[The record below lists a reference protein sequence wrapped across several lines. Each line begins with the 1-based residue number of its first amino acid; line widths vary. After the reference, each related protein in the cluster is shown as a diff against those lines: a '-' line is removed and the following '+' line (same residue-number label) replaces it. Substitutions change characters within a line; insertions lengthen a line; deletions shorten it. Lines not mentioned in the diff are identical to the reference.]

1 MAVVGSMPNHNGR
14 DMHPFFMSK
23 AKAGHPAETDF
34 DLNDKR
40 RKRQRTNSTE
50 SRSPMLG
57 QVETNG
63 WINQLNAAA
72 AGAPLEP
79 NAIPRSDQS
88 SIGRIS
94 WEEERRGGV
103 GSNLSL
109 THRSRNGSPT
119 DLPPHG
125 NADMPSVE
133 LTSQPS
139 GPSLSGS
146 PRRTPQKKMLRVRPD
161 GRLGSPRAK
170 APAQNAK
177 PRRGRK
183 SAKAETAP
191 KTLLAS
197 IRYGT
202 DAQSR
207 SSVGRKI
214 ANIFSGTASNPS
226 RIRSTPNNLPE
237 LAKPTHP
244 FFLGGTRRDQ
254 CQKELVRGNDDK
266 ESAPGDH
273 QDNRLITKRRVI
285 SPSKARVTSKPPGVS
300 ESSTSVFGLGGN
312 TFRADR
318 ERTTRIPGALEA
330 LWPPEGMV
338 HIRENC
344 ESAELH
350 IPTPFTSLISKRRC
364 KRKEAEVRIPKGEQT
379 LTPYVD
385 IVQAYQKVDE
395 ESRAVYAR
403 ECIEFRRPLRRIM
416 TGHGLQEAVRRHLA
430 SKLPTPH
437 QDETNIQDEHELG
450 NPQMNQSPV
459 HPAVRHVYQ
468 EIATSLTAFD
478 KFECETQDWVHKY
491 TPACADQVLQPGREA
506 LILRDWIR
514 ALTINSVDFRAIH
527 APKTR
532 ESSVSSRRATTKRKR
547 RRAEE
552 LDGFILSSDE
562 EADELCQVTDSELR
576 NNSRSMLRKSAFRSR
591 DASRTGSR
599 EQVMNAVVI
608 SGPHGCGKTAA
619 VHAIARELGFEVFE
633 INPGSRR
640 SGKDILD
647 KVGDMTRNHLVKHPH
662 SDQGAVAKEE
672 AETTNLLSEKLK
684 HDLASGRQGTMN
696 SFFKSKETP
705 KKSSSKRKGKSEKQT
720 AQSIPSRKHQSK
732 KQSLILL
739 EDVDVLFDEDK
750 AFWATTLELL
760 VQSKRPVIMTCA
772 DESMLPLDDM
782 DLHAILRFTHAP
794 EQLAIDYLLLV
805 ACNEGHLLSR
815 GAVLNLY
822 KSKGSD
828 LRASMTELNFSCQ
841 MAVGDTK
848 GGLEWIL
855 SKTTSMESDEQNR
868 EPLRVVSEGTY
879 QTGMGWLSGERQTS
893 SAEQTLDSEIEMYLK
908 AWQDCGVDVGACEA
922 HNPQEEQ
929 SRTLTLQELQAHDQN
944 TEAYSAA
951 DIFPGRIPSVPD
963 MVALDTA
970 QPELTEKARSN
981 FVEGYDLLQADPVID
996 QTGLTEAIAFAIKA
1010 CARQV
1015 MQTRGTEGIDSR
1027 STNER
1032 LLYTITKSMQDRGHG
1047 RPKVRSDLLA
1057 VFEPIARSCKPVLG
1071 IPKGP
1076 QISTFDGSLSVITE
1090 DLAPY
1095 VRSIVSYD
1103 LRLEERRRRL
1113 GALLSQPGKTGE
1125 RQRRTRASRAALEG
1139 SNKAQTRRERW
1150 FPENINFDL
1159 VLQSGGED
1167 WQDIALKR
1175 TVTEPSE
1182 DGMGL
1187 EEGSRRGSLGS
1198 AMGSDA

>member
-1 MAVVGSMPNHNGR
+1 M
-14 DMHPFFMSK
+14 
-23 AKAGHPAETDF
+23 
-34 DLNDKR
+34 
-40 RKRQRTNSTE
+40 
-50 SRSPMLG
+50 
-57 QVETNG
+57 ETNG

-72 AGAPLEP
+72 AGALLEP
-79 NAIPRSDQS
+79 NGTPTSDQP

-103 GSNLSL
+103 GSNLSI

-119 DLPPHG
+119 VLPPHG
-125 NADMPSVE
+125 NADMHLVE
-133 LTSQPS
+133 MTPQPS

-146 PRRTPQKKMLRVRPD
+146 PRGTPQKKMLRVRPD

-177 PRRGRK
+177 PKRGRK

-197 IRYGT
+197 IKYGT
-202 DAQSR
+202 DGQSR

-214 ANIFSGTASNPS
+214 ANIFLGTASIPS
-226 RIRSTPNNLPE
+226 RIRSTPDNPPE
-237 LAKPTHP
+237 PAKPTHP

-254 CQKELVRGNDDK
+254 CQKGLVRSNDDK

-273 QDNRLITKRRVI
+273 QDNGLTTKRRLI

-312 TFRADR
+312 TFRVDR
-318 ERTTRIPGALEA
+318 ERMTRIPGALEA

-338 HIRENC
+338 HIREDC
-344 ESAELH
+344 ESAEMH
-350 IPTPFTSLISKRRC
+350 IPTPFNPLISKSRC

-385 IVQAYQKVDE
+385 IVQAYQRVDE
-395 ESRAVYAR
+395 ESRTVHAR
-403 ECIEFRRPLRRIM
+403 ECIEFRRPLRRIT
-416 TGHGLQEAVRRHLA
+416 TGHGLQEAVRRQLA
-430 SKLPTPH
+430 SKLPTPY
-437 QDETNIQDEHELG
+437 QDETNIQDGDELG
-450 NPQMNQSPV
+450 NPQMDQSPV
-459 HPAVRHVYQ
+459 HPAIRHVYQ

-491 TPACADQVLQPGREA
+491 TPACADQVLQSGREA
-506 LILRDWIR
+506 FILRDWIR

-527 APKTR
+527 ASKTR

-562 EADELCQVTDSELR
+562 EANELCEVTDSELR
-576 NNSRSMLRKSAFRSR
+576 NNSSSMLRKSAFRYR
-591 DASRTGSR
+591 DASRTGNR
-599 EQVMNAVVI
+599 EQVTNAVVI

-619 VHAIARELGFEVFE
+619 VHAVTRELGFEVFE

-647 KVGDMTRNHLVKHPH
+647 KVGDMTRNHLVKHTH

-672 AETTNLLSEKLK
+672 AETMNLLNEKLK
-684 HDLASGRQGTMN
+684 HDLDSGRQGTMN
-696 SFFKSKETP
+696 SFFKPKETP
-705 KKSSSKRKGKSEKQT
+705 KKSPSKRKGKSEKRT
-720 AQSIPSRKHQSK
+720 AQNIPSRKQQSQ

-739 EDVDVLFDEDK
+739 EEVDVLFDEDK

-760 VQSKRPVIMTCA
+760 VQSKRPVILTCS

-782 DLHAILRFTHAP
+782 DLYAILRFAHAP
-794 EQLAIDYLLLV
+794 EQLAIDYMLLV

-815 GAVLNLY
+815 GAVLDLY

-828 LRASMTELNFSCQ
+828 LRASMTELNFFCQ

-848 GGLEWIL
+848 GGLEWML
-855 SKTTSMESDEQNR
+855 SKRSAIGSDEQKG
-868 EPLRVVSEGTY
+868 EQLRVVSDGTY
-879 QTGMGWLSGERQTS
+879 QTGMGWLSGERQTL
-893 SAEQTLDSEIEMYLK
+893 SAEQSLDQEIKLYSE
-908 AWQDCGVDVGACEA
+908 AWHEWGVDVGPCEA
-922 HNPQEEQ
+922 YVPQSNPQDEQ
-929 SRTLTLQELQAHDQN
+929 SRTLALQELRALDTN
-944 TEAYSAA
+944 TEAFSAA

-963 MVALDTA
+963 MVRPLCIILIPILTSQVALDTA

-981 FVEGYDLLQADPVID
+981 FVEGYGLLQADPVID
-996 QTGLTEAIAFAIKA
+996 QTELTETIVFTIKA
-1010 CARQV
+1010 CARKI
-1015 MQTRGTEGIDSR
+1015 MEIRGTEGVDSR

-1032 LLYTITKSMQDRGHG
+1032 LVYAIAQNMQDRGHG
-1047 RPKVRSDLLA
+1047 RPKVRSDLSA
-1057 VFEPIARSCKPVLG
+1057 VFEPIARSCKAVLG

-1095 VRSIVSYD
+1095 IRSIVSYD

-1139 SNKAQTRRERW
+1139 GNKAQTRRERW
-1150 FPENINFDL
+1150 FPENTNFDL

-1175 TVTEPSE
+1175 TVTEASE

-1198 AMGSDA
+1198 AMESDA

>member
-1 MAVVGSMPNHNGR
+1 M
-14 DMHPFFMSK
+14 
-23 AKAGHPAETDF
+23 
-34 DLNDKR
+34 
-40 RKRQRTNSTE
+40 
-50 SRSPMLG
+50 
-57 QVETNG
+57 ETNG

-72 AGAPLEP
+72 AEALLEP
-79 NAIPRSDQS
+79 NAIPRSDQP

-94 WEEERRGGV
+94 WEEERRGDV
-103 GSNLSL
+103 GSNLSI

-119 DLPPHG
+119 DLPHHG

-133 LTSQPS
+133 MTSQPS

-146 PRRTPQKKMLRVRPD
+146 PRKTPQKKMLRVRPD
-161 GRLGSPRAK
+161 GKLGSPRAK

-177 PRRGRK
+177 PKRGRK

-207 SSVGRKI
+207 SFVGRKI
-214 ANIFSGTASNPS
+214 ANIFLGTTSNPS
-226 RIRSTPNNLPE
+226 RIRSTANNPHE
-237 LAKPTHP
+237 PAKPTHP

-254 CQKELVRGNDDK
+254 CQNELVRGNDDK

-273 QDNRLITKRRVI
+273 QDNGLITKRRVI

-300 ESSTSVFGLGGN
+300 ESSTSQFGLGGN

-330 LWPPEGMV
+330 LWPPQGMV
-338 HIRENC
+338 HIRENR
-344 ESAELH
+344 ESAEMH

-395 ESRAVYAR
+395 ESRTVYTR

-416 TGHGLQEAVRRHLA
+416 TGHGLQEAIRRHLA
-430 SKLPTPH
+430 SKLPTPY
-437 QDETNIQDEHELG
+437 QDETNLQDGHELG

-532 ESSVSSRRATTKRKR
+532 DSSVSSRKATTKRKR

-562 EADELCQVTDSELR
+562 EANELCQVTDSELR
-576 NNSRSMLRKSAFRSR
+576 NNSSSMLRKSAFRSR
-591 DASRTGSR
+591 DTSRIGNR
-599 EQVMNAVVI
+599 EQVTNAVVI

-619 VHAIARELGFEVFE
+619 VHAVARELGFEVFE

-647 KVGDMTRNHLVKHPH
+647 KVGDMTRNHLIKHAH

-684 HDLASGRQGTMN
+684 HDLESGRQGTMN

-705 KKSSSKRKGKSEKQT
+705 KKSPSKRKGKSEKQT
-720 AQSIPSRKHQSK
+720 VQSTPLRKRQNQ

-739 EDVDVLFDEDK
+739 EEVDVLFDEDK

-772 DESMLPLDDM
+772 EESMLPLDDM

-828 LRASMTELNFSCQ
+828 LRASMTELNFFCQ

-848 GGLEWIL
+848 GGLEWML
-855 SKTTSMESDEQNR
+855 SKTTSMGSDEPNR
-868 EPLRVVSEGTY
+868 EQLRVVSEGTY
-879 QTGMGWLSGERQTS
+879 QTGMGWLSGERSTS
-893 SAEQTLDSEIEMYLK
+893 SAEQNLDSEIEMYSK
-908 AWQDCGVDVGACEA
+908 AWQECGVDVGACEA
-922 HNPQEEQ
+922 YVSQSDPQEEQ
-929 SRTLTLQELQAHDQN
+929 SRTLALQELQALDQN

-951 DIFPGRIPSVPD
+951 DILPGRIPSVPD
-963 MVALDTA
+963 MV
-970 QPELTEKARSN
+970 
-981 FVEGYDLLQADPVID
+981 
-996 QTGLTEAIAFAIKA
+996 
-1010 CARQV
+1010 
-1015 MQTRGTEGIDSR
+1015 
-1027 STNER
+1027 
-1032 LLYTITKSMQDRGHG
+1032 
-1047 RPKVRSDLLA
+1047 RPLSIIFISHTD
-1057 VFEPIARSCKPVLG
+1057 
-1071 IPKGP
+1071 IPGC
-1076 QISTFDGSLSVITE
+1076 T
-1090 DLAPY
+1090 
-1095 VRSIVSYD
+1095 
-1103 LRLEERRRRL
+1103 
-1113 GALLSQPGKTGE
+1113 
-1125 RQRRTRASRAALEG
+1125 
-1139 SNKAQTRRERW
+1139 
-1150 FPENINFDL
+1150 
-1159 VLQSGGED
+1159 
-1167 WQDIALKR
+1167 
-1175 TVTEPSE
+1175 
-1182 DGMGL
+1182 
-1187 EEGSRRGSLGS
+1187 
-1198 AMGSDA
+1198 

>member
-1 MAVVGSMPNHNGR
+1 M
-14 DMHPFFMSK
+14 
-23 AKAGHPAETDF
+23 
-34 DLNDKR
+34 
-40 RKRQRTNSTE
+40 
-50 SRSPMLG
+50 
-57 QVETNG
+57 ETNG

-72 AGAPLEP
+72 AGTLLEP
-79 NAIPRSDQS
+79 NATPRSDQP
-88 SIGRIS
+88 SIGRTS
-94 WEEERRGGV
+94 WEEEKRGGV
-103 GSNLSL
+103 GSNLSI

-125 NADMPSVE
+125 NWDMPSVE
-133 LTSQPS
+133 MTSQPS
-139 GPSLSGS
+139 GPSLSGR
-146 PRRTPQKKMLRVRPD
+146 PRNTPPKKMLRVRPD

-170 APAQNAK
+170 PPAQNAK
-177 PRRGRK
+177 PKRGRK

-197 IRYGT
+197 IKYGT

-214 ANIFSGTASNPS
+214 ANIFLGTASSPS
-226 RIRSTPNNLPE
+226 LIRSTPNNPPE
-237 LAKPTHP
+237 PAKPTHP

-254 CQKELVRGNDDK
+254 CQKQLVRGNDDK
-266 ESAPGDH
+266 ESVPGDH
-273 QDNRLITKRRVI
+273 QDNGLITKRRVI

-318 ERTTRIPGALEA
+318 ERASRIPGALEA

-344 ESAELH
+344 ESAEMH
-350 IPTPFTSLISKRRC
+350 IPTPLISLISKSRC
-364 KRKEAEVRIPKGEQT
+364 KRKEAEVRIPKWEQT

-395 ESRAVYAR
+395 ESRTVYAR
-403 ECIEFRRPLRRIM
+403 ECNDFRRPLRRIM
-416 TGHGLQEAVRRHLA
+416 TGHGLQEAVRRQLA
-430 SKLPTPH
+430 SKLPTPY
-437 QDETNIQDEHELG
+437 QDETNIQDGHELG
-450 NPQMNQSPV
+450 NPQMSQSPV

-506 LILRDWIR
+506 IILRDWIK

-562 EADELCQVTDSELR
+562 EANELCQVTDSELP
-576 NNSRSMLRKSAFRSR
+576 NNSSSMLRKSAFRSR
-591 DASRTGSR
+591 DASRNGNR
-599 EQVMNAVVI
+599 EQVRNAVVI

-647 KVGDMTRNHLVKHPH
+647 KVGDMTRNHLVKHTH

-684 HDLASGRQGTMN
+684 HDLESGRQGTMN

-705 KKSSSKRKGKSEKQT
+705 KKSPSKRKGKSEKQSV
-720 AQSIPSRKHQSK
+720 QSIPLRKHQSQR
-732 KQSLILL
+732 QSLILL
-739 EDVDVLFDEDK
+739 EEVDVLFDEDK

-815 GAVLNLY
+815 GAVLDLY

-828 LRASMTELNFSCQ
+828 LRASMTDLNFFCQ
-841 MAVGDTK
+841 MALGDTK
-848 GGLEWIL
+848 GGLEWML
-855 SKTTSMESDEQNR
+855 SKTTSMGSDEQHR
-868 EPLRVVSEGTY
+868 EQLRVVSEGTY

-893 SAEQTLDSEIEMYLK
+893 SAEQTLDSEIEMYSK
-908 AWQDCGVDVGACEA
+908 AWQECGIDVGACEA

-963 MVALDTA
+963 MVRPLSIILIPILTLQVALDTT

-981 FVEGYDLLQADPVID
+981 FVEGYDLLQVDPVID
-996 QTGLTEAIAFAIKA
+996 QTGLTEAIAFTIKA
-1010 CARQV
+1010 CARQF
-1015 MQTRGTEGIDSR
+1015 MQTRGTEGVDSR

-1032 LLYTITKSMQDRGHG
+1032 LIYTITKSMQDRGHG
-1047 RPKVRSDLLA
+1047 RPKVRSDLSA
-1057 VFEPIARSCKPVLG
+1057 VFEPIARSCKAVLG

-1113 GALLSQPGKTGE
+1113 GALLSQPGKIGE

-1139 SNKAQTRRERW
+1139 GNKAQTRRERW
-1150 FPENINFDL
+1150 FPENTNFDL

-1175 TVTEPSE
+1175 IVTEASE
-1182 DGMGL
+1182 DGNGL

-1198 AMGSDA
+1198 AMESDA

>member
-1 MAVVGSMPNHNGR
+1 M
-14 DMHPFFMSK
+14 
-23 AKAGHPAETDF
+23 
-34 DLNDKR
+34 
-40 RKRQRTNSTE
+40 
-50 SRSPMLG
+50 
-57 QVETNG
+57 ETNG
-63 WINQLNAAA
+63 WIDQLNAAA
-72 AGAPLEP
+72 AGALQEP
-79 NAIPRSDQS
+79 NATPRSDQL

-94 WEEERRGGV
+94 RDEERKGGV
-103 GSNLSL
+103 GSNLSI
-109 THRSRNGSPT
+109 TYRSLNGSPT

-125 NADMPSVE
+125 NADMLSVE
-133 LTSQPS
+133 MTSQSS

-146 PRRTPQKKMLRVRPD
+146 PRKTPPKKMLRVRPD
-161 GRLGSPRAK
+161 GRLGSPRTK
-170 APAQNAK
+170 APAHNAK
-177 PRRGRK
+177 PKRGRK

-214 ANIFSGTASNPS
+214 ASIFLGTASNSS
-226 RIRSTPNNLPE
+226 RIGSTPNNPPE
-237 LAKPTHP
+237 PAKPTHP

-254 CQKELVRGNDDK
+254 CQKELVRDNDDK
-266 ESAPGDH
+266 ESATRDH
-273 QDNRLITKRRVI
+273 QDNGSRTKRRVI

-318 ERTTRIPGALEA
+318 ERTSRIPGALEA
-330 LWPPEGMV
+330 LWPPQGMV
-338 HIRENC
+338 HVREDC
-344 ESAELH
+344 ELAEMH
-350 IPTPFTSLISKRRC
+350 IPTPFKSLISKSRC

-385 IVQAYQKVDE
+385 IVQAYQKVDG
-395 ESRAVYAR
+395 ESRRVYAR

-416 TGHGLQEAVRRHLA
+416 TGHGLQEAVRLQLA
-430 SKLPTPH
+430 SKLPTPY
-437 QDETNIQDEHELG
+437 QDETNIQDGDELG

-506 LILRDWIR
+506 IILRDWIR
-514 ALTINSVDFRAIH
+514 TLTINSVDFRAIH

-562 EADELCQVTDSELR
+562 EANELCQVTDSGLR
-576 NNSRSMLRKSAFRSR
+576 NNSSSMLRKSAFRSR
-591 DASRTGSR
+591 DASRIGNR
-599 EQVMNAVVI
+599 EQVTNAVVI

-619 VHAIARELGFEVFE
+619 VHAVARELGFEVFE

-647 KVGDMTRNHLVKHPH
+647 KVGDMTRNHLVKHTH
-662 SDQGAVAKEE
+662 SDQGAIAKEE
-672 AETTNLLSEKLK
+672 AETTNLSSEKLK
-684 HDLASGRQGTMN
+684 RDLESGRQGTMN
-696 SFFKSKETP
+696 SFFKPKEAP
-705 KKSSSKRKGKSEKQT
+705 KKSPSKRKGKPEKQT
-720 AQSIPSRKHQSK
+720 VQSIRLRKHQSQ

-739 EDVDVLFDEDK
+739 EEVDVLFDEDK

-772 DESMLPLDDM
+772 DESMLPLDEM

-828 LRASMTELNFSCQ
+828 LRASMTELNFFCQ

-848 GGLEWIL
+848 GGLEWML
-855 SKTTSMESDEQNR
+855 SKRSAIGSDEQKG
-868 EPLRVVSEGTY
+868 EQLRVVSDGTY
-879 QTGMGWLSGERQTS
+879 HTGMGWLSGQRQTF
-893 SAEQTLDSEIEMYLK
+893 SAEQFLDQEIELYSE
-908 AWQDCGVDVGACEA
+908 AWHEWGVDLGACDA
-922 HNPQEEQ
+922 YVSQSNPQDEQ
-929 SRTLTLQELQAHDQN
+929 SRTLALQKLRALDKN
-944 TEAYSAA
+944 SEALSAA

-963 MVALDTA
+963 MVRPLYII
-970 QPELTEKARSN
+970 L
-981 FVEGYDLLQADPVID
+981 
-996 QTGLTEAIAFAIKA
+996 
-1010 CARQV
+1010 
-1015 MQTRGTEGIDSR
+1015 MSR
-1027 STNER
+1027 
-1032 LLYTITKSMQDRGHG
+1032 Y
-1047 RPKVRSDLLA
+1047 
-1057 VFEPIARSCKPVLG
+1057 
-1071 IPKGP
+1071 
-1076 QISTFDGSLSVITE
+1076 
-1090 DLAPY
+1090 
-1095 VRSIVSYD
+1095 
-1103 LRLEERRRRL
+1103 
-1113 GALLSQPGKTGE
+1113 
-1125 RQRRTRASRAALEG
+1125 
-1139 SNKAQTRRERW
+1139 
-1150 FPENINFDL
+1150 
-1159 VLQSGGED
+1159 
-1167 WQDIALKR
+1167 
-1175 TVTEPSE
+1175 
-1182 DGMGL
+1182 
-1187 EEGSRRGSLGS
+1187 
-1198 AMGSDA
+1198 